1 MIGIPRKAAL
11 WRRRSAAGLG
21 ALALVLGG
29 GTLLSGPVAAATS
42 TFQVHCIPPGISG
55 IPPFDGPTV
64 ADISVSDTTPQVGD
78 TVTVTYVLDGPMANT
93 SSFNLPIPEDQIT
106 PTVKVKLGGAQT
118 QELTLVGPK
127 DNPVI
132 PAGAQFPNFTITGT
146 FTVTAPGQITLT
158 PGDYNVHSDYG
169 ISADTPCTVLNPP
182 APVAETIDV
191 TAPNGRHI
199 ALGSTSGPIGA
210 DVTVTG
216 AGFTAGATVTVAGVQ
231 GAAATGE
238 FTSVAAD
245 GSGGFSA
252 RLAVSDLDTTGIVAF
267 EGGGYD
273 PATAAGPVPYTV
285 IDTTPPPPGSQKLTT
300 SVKAGTLS
308 MTQAGDTVEM
318 TPVDFGEGGPS
329 AGALRTVTVK
339 DFRGGSTGWSLT
351 GKVTDFKGPG
361 GALIG
366 ADRLS
371 WQPVCVAA
379 SGSPSTC
386 AAGSAGTVG
395 SAGATLASAPDATLT
410 GGEFAVDAGLS
421 LDVPAYSATG
431 SYSGVLT
438 LTLT

>member
-1 MIGIPRKAAL
+1 MIGTPRKAVL
-11 WRRRSAAGLG
+11 WRRRSAAVLG

-169 ISADTPCTVLNPP
+169 ISADTPCTVNNPP
-182 APVAETIDV
+182 APVAETINV

-216 AGFTAGATVTVAGVQ
+216 TGFTAGATVTVAGVQ

-245 GSGGFSA
+245 GSGAFSA
-252 RLAVSDLDTTGIVAF
+252 TLAVSDLDTTGIVAF

-318 TPVDFGEGGPS
+318 APVDFGEGGPS
-329 AGALRTVTVK
+329 TGALRTVTVK

-395 SAGATLASAPDATLT
+395 STGATLASAPDATLA